1 MSGKLRYPVPDEF
14 PTLEAV
20 AAIGVIAAL
29 VGTFQLRAALGE
41 IPKRANDLER
51 ALRAGD
57 LDTARTLCGRAEG
70 AGFAAIGGA
79 VVGALG
85 RTPAPNASELR
96 RTSDAALRRAE
107 RLAQRG
113 RARDLVVAAVLIGA
127 GAYATGAA
135 LGVGAFFYAGL
146 GLALAAT
153 ALSPVLRRVLLRELE
168 RASKGLLEA
177 ALAYLGGRGGSENR
191 ACEICGAI
199 ESLRLGPRAL
209 TCVERF
215 GVERLDV
222 CLTCGRV
229 TGQVASPR
237 AIIPDPAE
245 GVDLISA
252 LPPAEKSTTAHDR
265 EHDG

>member
-1 MSGKLRYPVPDEF
+1 MPDEF
-14 PTLEAV
+14 PTLEVV

-41 IPKRANDLER
+41 IPKRATELER
-51 ALRAGD
+51 ALRSGD
-57 LDTARTLCGRAEG
+57 LDGARALCGRAEG
-70 AGFAAIGGA
+70 AGLAAIGGA
-79 VVGALG
+79 IVGALG
-85 RTPAPNASELR
+85 RTPPPGTSELR
-96 RTSDAALRRAE
+96 RTSEAALRRAQ

-146 GLALAAT
+146 GVALAAT
-153 ALSPVLRRVLLRELE
+153 ALSPVLRRSLLRELE

-177 ALAYLGGRGGSENR
+177 ALAYRGARVGSESVE
-191 ACEICGAI
+191 CSTCGAV
-199 ESLRLGPRAL
+199 EALRLGPPAL
-209 TCVERF
+209 SCVERF

-237 AIIPDPAE
+237 AIAADPAHGIE
-245 GVDLISA
+245 MISA
-252 LPPAEKSTTAHDR
+252 LPPSENSSTAPDR